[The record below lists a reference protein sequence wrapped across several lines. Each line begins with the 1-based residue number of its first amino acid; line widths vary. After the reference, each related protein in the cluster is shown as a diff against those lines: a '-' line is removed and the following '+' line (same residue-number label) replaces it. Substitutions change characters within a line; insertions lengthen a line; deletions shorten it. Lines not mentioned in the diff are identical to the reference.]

1 MTDESF
7 EVSGPYRTLGEV
19 LLALGGRLTRLQTEI
34 LAGLPQPLTIRQYRI
49 LSRVDSGHTSL
60 TALCKLAHR
69 NPSTMSESVDKMV
82 GQGLLRRGVSDTSR
96 RTMALALTRSGRAAL
111 AAGNRS
117 LAKFTAEL
125 TSGLPRRLQEEL
137 LPVFNQLYLD
147 LQGGLDDDPRRTP

>member
-1 MTDESF
+1 MKDETF
-7 EVSGPYRTLGEV
+7 EVSGPYPTLGEV

-82 GQGLLRRGVSDTSR
+82 NQGLLSRGVSDTSR
-96 RTMALALTRSGRAAL
+96 RTMALALTRSGKAAL

-117 LAKFTAEL
+117 LAKFTTEL
-125 TSGLPRRLQEEL
+125 TAGLPQHLQDDL
-137 LPVFNQLYLD
+137 LPVLNQLYLD
-147 LQGGLDDDPRRTP
+147 IQGGLDDPRQTRG

>member
-1 MTDESF
+1 MADESF
-7 EVSGPYRTLGEV
+7 NVSGPYHTLGEV

-82 GQGLLRRGVSDTSR
+82 NQGLLRRSVSDTSR
-96 RTMALALTRSGRAAL
+96 RTMALALTPSGRAAL
-111 AAGNRS
+111 AAGNHS
-117 LAKFTAEL
+117 LAKFTGEL
-125 TSGLPRRLQEEL
+125 CSGLPQQLQDEL
-137 LPVFNQLYLD
+137 LPVFNQLYID
-147 LQGGLDDDPRRTP
+147 IQGSLDDPHWTS